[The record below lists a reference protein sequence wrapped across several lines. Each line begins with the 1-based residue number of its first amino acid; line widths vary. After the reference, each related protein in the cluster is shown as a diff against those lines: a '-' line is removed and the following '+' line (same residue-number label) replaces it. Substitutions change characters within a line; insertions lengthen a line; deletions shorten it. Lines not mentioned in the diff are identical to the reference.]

1 MNRVEDIKKPLPQVD
16 QVIDDVQFARD
27 KENEI
32 KDESHLKTSSISP
45 SYNPTGYAQNTHQ
58 NHGDSIA
65 VHGRGVQRGSVRDG
79 FCGQVV
85 VQDLEQYHASKPTKV
100 QDDEGGIIRINGGRS

>member
-1 MNRVEDIKKPLPQVD
+1 M
-16 QVIDDVQFARD
+16 IDDVQFTRD

-58 NHGDSIA
+58 DHGDSNA

-79 FCGQVV
+79 FSGQVV
-85 VQDLEQYHASKPTKV
+85 VQDLEQ
-100 QDDEGGIIRINGGRS
+100 